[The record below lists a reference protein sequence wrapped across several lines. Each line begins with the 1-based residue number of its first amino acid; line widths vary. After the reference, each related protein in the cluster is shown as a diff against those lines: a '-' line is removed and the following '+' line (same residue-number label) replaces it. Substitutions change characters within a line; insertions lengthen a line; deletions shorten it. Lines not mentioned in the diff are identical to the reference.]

1 MAENSEKSD
10 STENFLLPPV
20 YSADHNLPDAAS
32 STATVYRIGA
42 TNLVRLALDLYFIR
56 QDFVADL

>member
-10 STENFLLPPV
+10 STDNFLPV